1 MIADFENVKRELKEL
16 AEILNTFKSEAVQLR
31 ILESL
36 LGTQSSGTGKSVD
49 SLGVGTS
56 ESDQSDTAPPKKK
69 PTKKKST
76 VNKSPESKA
85 SARRSA
91 GNEPNA
97 ILSELA
103 SGTFFDQPRTIRD
116 IVEHCKHNL
125 ARSIKP
131 NEISGKLARMVRD
144 GNLSR
149 TKNSDNQYEY
159 TKP

>member
-36 LGTQSSGTGKSVD
+36 LGSQSSGTGKSVD

-85 SARRSA
+85 SARRPA
-91 GNEPNA
+91 GSGPNA

-103 SGTFFDQPRTIRD
+103 SGTFFDQPRTIREL
-116 IVEHCKHNL
+116 V
-125 ARSIKP
+125 S
-131 NEISGKLARMVRD
+131 KL
-144 GNLSR
+144 
-149 TKNSDNQYEY
+149 
-159 TKP
+159 P